1 MMVCP
6 GLCSPPYCCDLLL
19 TMSLVN
25 ATKTIIDDG
34 FLRVV
39 FEEGKKSTDCNR
51 SLGSGDYSRIC
62 DNSHQ
67 STNYS
72 RSLSSHDYSEDF
84 LSEYSEVSD
93 NGNDLKQY
101 ESKAKEKI
109 KKTVHKVFQPK
120 GAKGTSSEKVQNW
133 KMPLLNPQVNMIS
146 KRRDALTH
154 RIMSARLHKIKEL
167 KNEIADVQ
175 RRLEATVMENQ
186 LLKRLQF
193 RHLKAIGKY
202 ENSQNNLPQI
212 MAKHQNEV
220 KNLKFLLRK
229 SQEKEQNLSRK
240 LREVDLELLKTKDS
254 LQSLQKLS
262 ENTNLAEREELTQRL
277 SILTVKME
285 TNEKRIQGLEKQL
298 KLNSSAFS
306 RQLAAEN
313 RKTVAARTATRNLQM
328 EIKCLQQKLKEKDRE
343 LDIKNIYTNR
353 ILQNFHERDGQLKD
367 STVTK
372 SGQADK
378 EGFPLVHLTNQKK
391 KETKDSAP
399 LSTKGKKTTESCSQK
414 EKAVEIRY
422 EEKQNLEKHPINKS
436 PKQEELKRIQEPAVS
451 CSPGSGSFLKLEPAP
466 SYGPVRTSIPEGEQ
480 SSSSWSC
487 TWNVGLI
494 EGIPKVQDVP
504 ELPKG
509 DRHPRAMHTP
519 PEKVAEQIETK
530 EEQEEKVG
538 FSGEDLEKLAK
549 REQVPHVITPEKD
562 SQEQDVAGKKET
574 SSIHLK
580 DAGEVPSKHSLKRSR
595 IPIKQRKYYSFT
607 EAIENLHQG
616 LPASGVTSTTT
627 STRNSRGPKKSDEL
641 AELKLESSE
650 GGYVPSFG
658 KTSKPKQQ
666 QNPEEKCGNCI
677 AATFKDRKS
686 SLMEELFGSGCVF
699 KSTLSNPVIQGS
711 NKEKKT
717 LGNEGMHNPHSSQA
731 TATLNFGDSKLNSV
745 KSLKSPSPSE
755 GKGKLMI

>member
-1 MMVCP
+1 
-6 GLCSPPYCCDLLL
+6 
-19 TMSLVN
+19 MSLVN
-25 ATKTIIDDG
+25 TTKTIIDDG

-39 FEEGKKSTDCNR
+39 FEEGRKSTDCNR
-51 SLGSGDYSRIC
+51 SLGSGDYSRIG

-84 LSEYSEVSD
+84 LSGYSEISD

-101 ESKAKEKI
+101 ESKEKKKI
-109 KKTVHKVFQPK
+109 KKTVCKVFQPK
-120 GAKGTSSEKVQNW
+120 GTKETSSEKVQNW

-202 ENSQNNLPQI
+202 ENSQNSLPQI

-229 SQEKEQNLSRK
+229 SQEKEQNLSRR
-240 LREVDLELLKTKDS
+240 LREVDMELLKTKDS

-262 ENTNLAEREELTQRL
+262 EDTNLAEREELTQRL

-298 KLNSSAFS
+298 KLNSNAFS

-367 STVTK
+367 STLTK
-372 SGQADK
+372 SGQAEK
-378 EGFPLVHLTNQKK
+378 ECFSLVHPTNQKK
-391 KETKDSAP
+391 KEMKDTAP
-399 LSTKGKKTTESCSQK
+399 VSTKVKKATESCSQK
-414 EKAVEIRY
+414 EKATEICF
-422 EEKQNLEKHPINKS
+422 EEKQNPDIHPINKS
-436 PKQEELKRIQEPAVS
+436 PKQEELKRIQEP
-451 CSPGSGSFLKLEPAP
+451 G
-466 SYGPVRTSIPEGEQ
+466 GEQ
-480 SSSSWSC
+480 SLSSSSC
-487 TWNVGLI
+487 TWNVGLV
-494 EGIPKVQDVP
+494 EAIPKVLDFP

-509 DRHPRAMHTP
+509 DRHVTAMHTP
-519 PEKVAEQIETK
+519 PENVAEQIETK

-538 FSGEDLEKLAK
+538 FLGEDLEKPAK
-549 REQVPHVITPEKD
+549 GEQVPHVVTPEKD
-562 SQEQDVAGKKET
+562 SQEQDVMGKKEM

-580 DAGEVPSKHSLKRSR
+580 DTDEVPSKHRLKRSR

-616 LPASGVTSTTT
+616 LPASGVTSSAT
-627 STRNSRGPKKSDEL
+627 SIRNGRGLKKSDEL

-658 KTSKPKQQ
+658 RTSKPKQQ
-666 QNPEEKCGNCI
+666 ETPEEKCGNCI
-677 AATFKDRKS
+677 ATAFKDRKS

-699 KSTLSNPVIQGS
+699 KSSLSNPVIQGS

-717 LGNEGMHNPHSSQA
+717 LGNEGTHNPHSSLA
-731 TATLNFGDSKLNSV
+731 AATLNFGDSKRNSV
-745 KSLKSPSPSE
+745 KSIRSPSPSE